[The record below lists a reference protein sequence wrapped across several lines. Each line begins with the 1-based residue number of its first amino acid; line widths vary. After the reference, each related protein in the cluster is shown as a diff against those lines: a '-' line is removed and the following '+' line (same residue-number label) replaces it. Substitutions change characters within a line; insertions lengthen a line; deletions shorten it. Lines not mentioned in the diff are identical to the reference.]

1 MSETK
6 ELTFQEIAEHNTKKD
21 LYLIVHDKVYDC
33 SSFVDE
39 HPYVTPIPISVAT
52 LLPSVCP
59 YPIPP
64 SPYSPSHRDSEEA
77 EAEGK
82 GGTKTPQPIFAPYD
96 RINPSIT

>member
-39 HPYVTPIPISVAT
+39 HPYVNPIFRHISSGWT
-52 LLPSVCP
+52 IPCLLP
-59 YPIPP
+59 YPPLHLPRP
-64 SPYSPSHRDSEEA
+64 SS
-77 EAEGK
+77 
-82 GGTKTPQPIFAPYD
+82 
-96 RINPSIT
+96 